1 MSWKDLASTGGIVFV
16 NEIEAL
22 RSEARRLKGAG
33 ADIIIAVGHSG
44 FGEDKEIARE
54 VDGLD
59 VVVGGHTNTLLWN
72 GENPLGEIPAGPY
85 PVQVRQPRNRVT
97 ESMSFS
103 SQCGKVNDLNSPRKG
118 IYAKV
123 FS

>member
-1 MSWKDLASTGGIVFV
+1 M
-16 NEIEAL
+16 
-22 RSEARRLKGAG
+22 G

-72 GENPLGEIPAGPY
+72 GENPLGEVPAGPY
-85 PVQVRQPRNRVT
+85 PVQVRQPRNRVI
-97 ESMSFS
+97 ESISFN
-103 SQCGKVNDLNSPRKG
+103 SQCQNIKTSN
-118 IYAKV
+118 AKPLHDML
-123 FS
+123 

>member
-1 MSWKDLASTGGIVFV
+1 MFV

-22 RSEARRLKGAG
+22 RSEARRLKGMG

-72 GENPLGEIPAGPY
+72 GENPLGEVPAGPY
-85 PVQVRQPRNRVT
+85 PVQVRQPRNRVI
-97 ESMSFS
+97 ESISFN
-103 SQCGKVNDLNSPRKG
+103 SQCDLKPQMPSRCMTC
-118 IYAKV
+118 
-123 FS
+123 FSLVGSAFCLQCKLSQ